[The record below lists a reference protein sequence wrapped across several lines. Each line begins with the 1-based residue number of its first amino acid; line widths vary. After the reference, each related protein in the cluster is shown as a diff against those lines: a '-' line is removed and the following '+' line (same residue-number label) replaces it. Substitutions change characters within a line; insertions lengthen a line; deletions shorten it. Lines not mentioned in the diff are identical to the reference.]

1 MQLPA
6 NSPWLSAIVLSS
18 ADVAHAAGARSASAL
33 GLAGDAWLGVA
44 KGKWWRMTVT

>member
-1 MQLPA
+1 MAFRDRL
-6 NSPWLSAIVLSS
+6 LSS

-44 KGKWWRMTVT
+44 TWANGGE